1 MSDLERALEDFRAA
15 FSVYMMKVEKRY
27 RTLNETDY
35 AQVTA
40 AWTKYLKLRNKHG
53 NSV

>member
-1 MSDLERALEDFRAA
+1 MSELERALGDFRAA
-15 FSVYMMKVEKRY
+15 YSIYMMKVEKRY

-40 AWTKYLKLRNKHG
+40 AWNKYLRLRKKHG
-53 NSV
+53 NTV